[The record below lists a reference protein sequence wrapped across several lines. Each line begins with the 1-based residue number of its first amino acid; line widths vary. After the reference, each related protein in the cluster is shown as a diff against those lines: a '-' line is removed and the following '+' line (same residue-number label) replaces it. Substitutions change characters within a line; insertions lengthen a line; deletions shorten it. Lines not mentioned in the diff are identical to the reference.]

1 MSFRLRQP
9 YDGAMKDWLRMAAK
23 NWDAVLAFTLFF
35 LVIAIYGGPGYYFLV
50 WWLLGSL
57 YILHVALRR

>member
-1 MSFRLRQP
+1 
-9 YDGAMKDWLRMAAK
+9 MKDWLRMAAK